1 MKKNILNNLI
11 SLLFLILFIT
21 CSNKVFSQNSTAKI
35 DKLIETL
42 DQIYA
47 KGNIDKKK
55 TLDLAA
61 DIYYLSKEAKFIHGQ
76 TYSIFEEV
84 RIYYFDGN
92 FELSLKKIN
101 EGIALAKSQEDY
113 DMLCRLLL
121 IYQSSLL
128 RLGYPIESQYILK
141 KCEEYNYLNTSK
153 EHKKINEIYIT
164 LSQADLLVDELGLS
178 TDMSAVLLL
187 KKKAL
192 SETLELDD
200 SNKYKKITLIYCLE
214 STAWSTVLS
223 GNLDEARKYTQQID
237 QLLVNFPNEYSI
249 IQNLIIKGAI
259 ENLAKN
265 YNEAIVYFSQAIT
278 RAKKSNSIYK
288 LYETYP
294 MISASYGQLKDFK
307 NSTAYSWE
315 FKHLSDSIGQ
325 IKKKYDNISLINKIN
340 YQINT
345 PSKKN
350 IFNAINVGIIV
361 FILLLVLIGVLFY
374 KKTFM
379 KNISIK
385 ENEDILQDKNIYNDK
400 HVINTEN
407 LVNLVNLA
415 KNDIN
420 SFYLVFQKHFPSFYR
435 LLKEKYPDLT
445 IMDLNFCSLIKMNF
459 EVKEISLYCKS
470 SIRSVESRKYRVMK
484 KMGIKDQNELY
495 ITISTID

>member
-11 SLLFLILFIT
+11 SLSFLLLFTI
-21 CSNKVFSQNSTAKI
+21 CSNKAFSQNSTTRI
-35 DKLIETL
+35 NKLIETL
-42 DQIYA
+42 DQTYT
-47 KGNIDKKK
+47 KGNVDKKK
-55 TLDLAA
+55 TLNLAA

-101 EGIALAKSQEDY
+101 EGIALAKLQEDY

-128 RLGYPIESQYILK
+128 RLGYPIEAQQILK
-141 KCEEYNYLNTSK
+141 KCDEYNDLNISK
-153 EHKKINEIYIT
+153 ENKRINDIYIT
-164 LSQADLLVDELGLS
+164 LSQADLLVDDLGLS

-192 SETLELDD
+192 SETLELND

-214 STAWSTVLS
+214 SLAWSAALS

-259 ENLAKN
+259 ENLSKN
-265 YNEAIVYFSQAIT
+265 YHQAVVYFSETIV

-294 MISASYGQLKDFK
+294 MISVSYNELKDFE
-307 NSTAYSWE
+307 NATVYSWK
-315 FKHLSDSIGQ
+315 FKYLSDSISQ
-325 IKKKYDNISLINKIN
+325 VKKKYDNISLINKIN
-340 YQINT
+340 SQINN
-345 PSKKN
+345 PPKKN
-350 IFNAINVGIIV
+350 IFNAMNVGIIV
-361 FILLLVLIGVLFY
+361 FILILALIGVLFY
-374 KKTFM
+374 KKAFM
-379 KNISIK
+379 KNIPVK
-385 ENEDILQDKNIYNDK
+385 ENEEVLQDANLHHIT
-400 HVINTEN
+400 NTEN
-407 LVNLVNLA
+407 IEKLVSLA

-420 SFYLVFQKHFPSFYR
+420 SYYLVFQKYFPSFYR

-470 SIRSVESRKYRVMK
+470 STRSVESRKYRVMK
-484 KMGIKDQNELY
+484 KMGVKNQNELY
-495 ITISTID
+495 ITISAIE